1 MRNTIQAIAGQ
12 TRRLALAALAATA
25 MLSAGC
31 ASAGVTGLDQTGLL
45 QPVHADVIYVRAFD
59 ASAGQVK
66 QDGGLAR
73 KVKLMVAG
81 GFPASA
87 TAQLASEAREQVAN
101 EIVRALQAKGLHA
114 VRSDAPV
121 PAGANAL
128 VVDGDFSKID
138 AGTARRRLL
147 IGLGAGK
154 SEVSAAVRI
163 TYQPATGA
171 PVPLQSF
178 VADADSG
185 HMPGVAE
192 TGGVGAAAGH
202 LAMAAG
208 TGAGLHGVSEV
219 KHDSV
224 YADATRLGNT
234 IATQVIAASTEEGW
248 LTGAAAI

>member
-1 MRNTIQAIAGQ
+1 MRNTIQTIARQ
-12 TRRLALAALAATA
+12 TRRLTIAALAATA

-31 ASAGVTGLDQTGLL
+31 ASAGVTGIDQTGLL

-66 QDGGLAR
+66 QDGGLAQ
-73 KVKLMVAG
+73 KLKTMVAG
-81 GFPASA
+81 SSPASA
-87 TAQLASEAREQVAN
+87 SAQTATEARDQVAS
-101 EIVRALQAKGLHA
+101 EIVRELQAKGLHA

-128 VVDGDFSKID
+128 IVDGDFSKID
-138 AGTARRRLL
+138 EGTARRRLL

-163 TYQPATGA
+163 TYRPANGA
-171 PVPLQSF
+171 AVPLQGF

-185 HMPGVAE
+185 HLPGVAE
-192 TGGVGAAAGH
+192 TGGAGAAAGH
-202 LAMAAG
+202 LAVAAG
-208 TGAGLHGVSEV
+208 AGAGLHGVSEV

-248 LTGAAAI
+248 LTAAAAI

>member
-1 MRNTIQAIAGQ
+1 MRNTIQTIARH
-12 TRRLALAALAATA
+12 TKCLTIAALAATA

-31 ASAGVTGLDQTGLL
+31 ASAGVTGIDQTGLL
-45 QPVHADVIYVRAFD
+45 QPVHADIIYVRAFG
-59 ASAGQVK
+59 ASAAQVRQDSGLAQQVK
-66 QDGGLAR
+66 R
-73 KVKLMVAG
+73 MVAG
-81 GFPASA
+81 GSPAGA
-87 TAQLASEAREQVAN
+87 TAQAAAEAREQVAG
-101 EIVRALQAKGLHA
+101 EIVRELRARGLHA

-121 PAGANAL
+121 PAGASAL

-138 AGTARRRLL
+138 EGTARRRLL

-163 TYQPATGA
+163 TYQPAHGA

-185 HMPGVAE
+185 HLPGVAE
-192 TGGVGAAAGH
+192 TAGIGAAAGH

-208 TGAGLHGVSEV
+208 AGAGLHGVSAIG
-219 KHDSV
+219 HDAV

-234 IATQVIAASTEEGW
+234 IAAQVVAASTGEGW
-248 LTGAAAI
+248 LTAAAAI